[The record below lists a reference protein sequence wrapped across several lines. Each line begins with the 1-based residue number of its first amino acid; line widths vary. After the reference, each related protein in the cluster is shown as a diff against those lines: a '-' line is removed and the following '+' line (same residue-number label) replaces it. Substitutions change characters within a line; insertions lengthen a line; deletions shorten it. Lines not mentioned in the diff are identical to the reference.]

1 MEKKT
6 IHSKDPSF
14 MQSISIANQWCQDW
28 ENELLSEE
36 VLADRISE
44 LIKTKNGLRGFF
56 AYTLSDIDCALLD
69 KMPTSLIYVLRA
81 GGERIVEITVKNLIM
96 SSAQI
101 INHQND
107 NKMDYAERSSNISE
121 RCINLLRNL
130 DTKLVTKLVKDN
142 LNNLDHMS
150 NDIDHSTKYNQ
161 HQKKFII
168 QKFKQIEH

>member
-1 MEKKT
+1 
-6 IHSKDPSF
+6 

-28 ENELLSEE
+28 EDELLSEE

-56 AYTLSDIDCALLD
+56 AYTLSDMNCTLLD
-69 KMPTSLIYVLRA
+69 KMPSSLIYALRA
-81 GGERIVEITVKNLIM
+81 SGENIVEITVKNLIM

-121 RCINLLRNL
+121 RCLNLLRNL
-130 DTKLVTKLVKDN
+130 DTKLVTKAINNN
-142 LNNLDHMS
+142 LNKLDFMS
-150 NDIDHSTKYNQ
+150 NAIDHSIKFNED
-161 HQKKFII
+161 QKRFII
-168 QKFKQIEH
+168 QKFKEIDH